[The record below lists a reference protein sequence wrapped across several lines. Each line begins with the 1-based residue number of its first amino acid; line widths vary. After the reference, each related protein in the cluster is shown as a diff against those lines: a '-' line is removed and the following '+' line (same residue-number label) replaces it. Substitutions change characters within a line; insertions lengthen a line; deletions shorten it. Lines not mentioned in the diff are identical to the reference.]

1 VIVPLL
7 SGALASVSAA
17 LLWLL
22 KERPQGSEKLEA
34 FALAL
39 VLAFIDAFTL
49 AYIAPFYP
57 VFASKL
63 TFHVFVYTLLA
74 SLTAVLYAS
83 HRALTDLRVYAVAMT
98 PWFYIL
104 LLILVSRIL
113 RSIAI
118 FIW

>member
-1 VIVPLL
+1 VIVPSLF
-7 SGALASVSAA
+7 GALAVTTTA
-17 LLWLL
+17 LLRLL
-22 KERPQGSEKLEA
+22 KGKPKDSEELEA

-39 VLAFIDAFTL
+39 VLAFIDAFML
-49 AYIAPFYP
+49 AYIVPFYP
-57 VFASKL
+57 GFASKL

-83 HRALTDLRVYAVAMT
+83 YRALTDLKVYAVAMT

-104 LLILVSRIL
+104 LLILFSRIL
-113 RSIAI
+113 RSIVI